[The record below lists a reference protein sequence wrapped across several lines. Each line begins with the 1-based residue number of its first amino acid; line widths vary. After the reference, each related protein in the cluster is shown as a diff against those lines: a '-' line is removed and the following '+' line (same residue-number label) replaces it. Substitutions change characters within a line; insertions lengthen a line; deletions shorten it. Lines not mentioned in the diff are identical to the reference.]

1 MNYRLGPYGFCSHPD
16 VADENGVCGTFGLFD
31 QAAALKWIKNN
42 ISSFGGDPERITLL
56 GQSAGA
62 MSVDV
67 LLSSPLTRDI
77 DVYKRQVK
85 YISRPKIYRLQVRLR
100 SEVPHI
106 KYHSSLKRKRHAA

>member
-16 VADENGVCGTFGLFD
+16 VADENGVCGNFGLFD

-42 ISSFGGDPERITLL
+42 ISSFGGDPERITIL

-67 LLSSPLTRDI
+67 LLSSPLTRDM
-77 DVYKRQVK
+77 VSGAVML
-85 YISRPKIYRLQVRLR
+85 SGAALQRVCHARCR
-100 SEVPHI
+100 
-106 KYHSSLKRKRHAA
+106 RKK